1 VETPARLEA
10 SRKQTGVSCGKRADQ
25 ENPYDIARTTMT
37 IPAFQELM
45 LPLLQF
51 ADDGLEHTPR
61 ETVEQLAKEFS
72 LNEEERREMLPSG
85 RQATFDNRV
94 AWAKAH
100 MKMAGLLSS
109 PKRGVFK
116 ITDRGAQI
124 VAQAPPR
131 IDLKF
136 LKQFPEY
143 EEARTKKK
151 ETDDLSDELEEKTG
165 RTPEESMEAAYKR
178 INNDLENELL
188 QTIKSCSPGFFER
201 LVVELIV
208 KMGYGGSRQD
218 AGRAVGKTADGGID
232 GVIKED
238 KLGLDNVYIQA
249 KRWENPVSRPE
260 IQKFAGALQGHRARK
275 GIFITTSSFTNGA
288 REYVDGIDSKIV
300 LIDGDELSELMI
312 DFDVGVSAVAS
323 YNVKKIDLDYFT
335 EDL

>member
-1 VETPARLEA
+1 
-10 SRKQTGVSCGKRADQ
+10 
-25 ENPYDIARTTMT
+25 MT

-51 ADDGLEHTPR
+51 ANDGREHAPR
-61 ETVEQLAKEFS
+61 ETVEALAREFS
-72 LNEEERREMLPSG
+72 LSEEERREMLPSG

-109 PKRGVFK
+109 PRRGVFK
-116 ITDRGAQI
+116 ITDQGAQ
-124 VAQAPPR
+124 VVNQAPPR

-143 EEARTKKK
+143 EKARTKKK
-151 ETDDLSDELEEKTG
+151 ETANLADELEEKTG
-165 RTPEESMEAAYKR
+165 RTPEESIEAAYRR
-178 INNDLENELL
+178 INNDLENEIL
-188 QTIKSCSPGFFER
+188 QTIKTCSPGFFER

-218 AGRAVGKTADGGID
+218 AGRAVGKAADGGID

-288 REYVDGIDSKIV
+288 REYVSGIDSKIV
-300 LIDGDELSELMI
+300 LIDGDELAELMI
-312 DFDVGVSAVAS
+312 DSDVGVSTVAS

-335 EDL
+335 ED